1 MKQNSILVTGGTGF
15 FGCSLLD
22 MIAAGNWREYHFTML
37 SRRAQEF
44 AKLHPE
50 YAALPNVEF
59 LAADVRTLSG
69 CDRRFQ
75 YIIHA
80 ATPAV
85 DSPDDAELY
94 DIIVSG
100 TDAVLE
106 FARKSGAEKL
116 LYISSGGVYG
126 AGTQPFKESDIC
138 APFTVYGKGKLEA
151 ERQVQASGIP
161 SVIMR
166 AFAFAGKHLR
176 RDVHFAFG
184 NFVADALAG
193 RDIVIK
199 GDGTP
204 LRSYMH
210 SDDLAY
216 WMMTMLLSGRAGAV
230 YNCGSDYAVSI
241 KELAEKINFVLNPT
255 GKISVLT
262 PALPHVKPGCYVP
275 DTSLAAS
282 ELGLKITIPLDEAVK
297 LSVEENL

>member
-1 MKQNSILVTGGTGF
+1 MRPNSILVTGGTGF

-22 MIAAGNWREYHFTML
+22 MIAQGNWQKYHFTML

-44 AKLHPE
+44 AKCHPE

-59 LAADVRTLSG
+59 LSADVRSLTA
-69 CDRRFQ
+69 CDRSFQ

-85 DSPDDAELY
+85 DSPDDAELR
-94 DIIVSG
+94 DIIVAG
-100 TDAVLE
+100 TEAVLK
-106 FARKSGAEKL
+106 FARESGAEKL

-126 AGTQPFKESDIC
+126 AGTQPFKESDTC
-138 APFTVYGKGKLEA
+138 SPLTVYGKAKLEA
-151 ERQVQASGIP
+151 ERRVLASGIS

-184 NFVADALAG
+184 NFISDALAG

-210 SDDLAY
+210 SDDLAI
-216 WMMTMLLSGRAGAV
+216 WLMTMLFAGRAGGI
-230 YNCGSDYAVSI
+230 YNCGSPCAVSI
-241 KELAEKINFVLNPT
+241 AELAGKINSVLNPE
-255 GKISVLT
+255 GKLRILT
-262 PALPHVKPGCYVP
+262 PAVSGGTPSCYVP
-275 DTSLAAS
+275 DISKAAS
-282 ELGLKITIPLDEAVK
+282 ELGLKITIQLDEAIK
-297 LSVEENL
+297 LSVG

>member
-1 MKQNSILVTGGTGF
+1 MKCEKILVTGGTGF

-22 MIAAGNWREYHFTML
+22 MIAAGNWQEYHFTML
-37 SRRAQEF
+37 SRRADTF
-44 AKLHPE
+44 LCAHPE
-50 YAALPNVEF
+50 FRLPNVSF
-59 LAADVRTLSG
+59 LSSDVRNLFAYQEKF
-69 CDRRFQ
+69 D

-94 DIIVSG
+94 DIIVRG
-100 TDAVLE
+100 TQAILD
-106 FARKSGAEKL
+106 FARNCGAKNL

-126 AGTQPFKESDIC
+126 KGFEPFSEDTPCQPL
-138 APFTVYGKGKLEA
+138 TVYGKAKLEA
-151 ERQVQASGIP
+151 EKLVLSSGIP
-161 SVIMR
+161 STVVR

-184 NFVADALAG
+184 NFIADALAK

-210 SDDLAY
+210 SNDLAT
-216 WMMTMLLSGRAGAV
+216 WLMTMLFHGRAGEI
-230 YNCGSDYAVSI
+230 YNCGSPEAISI
-241 KELAEKINFVLNPT
+241 KALAEKINAVLHPA

-262 PALPHVKPGCYVP
+262 QATPGDKVSCYVP
-275 DTSLAAS
+275 DTSKVER
-282 ELGLKITIPLDEAVK
+282 ELGLKITIDIENSIK
-297 LSVEENL
+297 LSVG